1 LKNGRIGGVAMM
13 RFLAIAA
20 AVIVAA
26 GTVTGQEADARKT
39 QIHILHLRKVRA
51 VDVEPAVSELLRG
64 VRARGG
70 PEPLLAVDEGANIL
84 VLVADA
90 ETRKAVEGVVE
101 KLEQAAEAKA
111 DTSMT
116 VAELLTALSKRLD
129 RRFLYSKDLG
139 LHLKRISLQALPD
152 AAPPAELAGLL
163 ESILKSHSLFLLPVE
178 GLAGHYTVELSALA
192 TKKGLPVL
200 GVDDAVPAG
209 DGMYTKAFKIHG
221 SPRDAQ
227 AALIN
232 LVTFPQ
238 GCVSLEKE
246 GLLVVTDYA
255 SNLRKCAKVL
265 DQLH

>member
-1 LKNGRIGGVAMM
+1 MM
-13 RFLAIAA
+13 RFVALAA

-26 GTVTGQEADARKT
+26 GTVTGQEADAKKT

-51 VDVEPAVSELLRG
+51 GEIEASVSELLR
-64 VRARGG
+64 ARGRG
-70 PEPLLAVDEGANIL
+70 TAEPLLAVDEATNTL
-84 VLVADA
+84 VLVADV
-90 ETRKAVEGVVE
+90 ETRKAVEGLVE

-111 DTSMT
+111 EPGMT

-139 LHLKRISLQALPD
+139 LHLKRVSLQALPD
-152 AAPPAELAGLL
+152 AAPPAELVGLL
-163 ESILKSHSLFLLPVE
+163 ESILKSHSLFILPVE

-200 GVDDAVPAG
+200 GVEDAIPAG
-209 DGMYTKAFKIHG
+209 DGMYTKAFKILG

>member
-1 LKNGRIGGVAMM
+1 MM
-13 RFLAIAA
+13 RFIALAA

-26 GTVTGQEADARKT
+26 GSVTGQEADARKP

-51 VDVEPAVSELLRG
+51 RDLEPSVSELLRAQG
-64 VRARGG
+64 RGAA
-70 PEPLLAVDEGANIL
+70 EPLLAVDEASNLL
-84 VLVADA
+84 VVVADP
-90 ETRKAVEGVVE
+90 ETWKAVEGWVE
-101 KLEQAAEAKA
+101 KQEQAAEAKA
-111 DTSMT
+111 DASMT
-116 VAELLTALSKRLD
+116 VAELLTVMSKRLD

-139 LHLKRISLQALPD
+139 LHLKRVSLQALPD
-152 AAPPAELAGLL
+152 AAPPAELVGLL
-163 ESILKSHSLFLLPVE
+163 ESILKSQSLFLLPVE
-178 GLAGHYTVELSALA
+178 GLAGHFTVELSALA

-200 GVDDAVPAG
+200 GVEDAVPAG